1 MKKSIS
7 ASDLNE
13 RMKLAI
19 DTSMDGF
26 ALLDP
31 EGKYY
36 YLNQVH
42 LTMFGY
48 DKEEELI
55 GKTWQ
60 HIYQEA
66 EIKRINTD
74 IFPLLAQ
81 QGHWKGETTGK
92 SKSGAPVHQEISLTI
107 TEDGG
112 IICICRDISEK
123 INTYKALSIQD
134 EILKQINSMIII
146 TNAEREIKWVNNAF
160 TKLTGY
166 TLEEVTGKNPGKLL
180 QGTDS
185 DQSTIALLR
194 SSIQKNE
201 SFETEILN
209 YKKDGSP
216 YWVNIKGKPL
226 FNEEGKVEHYFAI
239 EEDITER
246 KKTAQLLSENNLR
259 LEMAIRSANAAQWHW
274 DVVKNVV
281 TYSTSWRQLLGY
293 EEGELDNSFESW
305 AQILHPDDLEHTKNC
320 LTDYLT
326 GKTDSYKTEFRLRHK
341 KGHYL
346 CLLDHGIIS
355 ERDSNNNPT
364 KIIGIAFNIS
374 ELKETQKQ
382 LQETEENYRNAL
394 DATGAAVWE
403 WMLEDGTL
411 KTSNSFLKLFGLE
424 DFPEIAGSYKTLSI
438 LIHPEDLQ
446 LLNERAQLH
455 IDGVLPNFEV
465 EYRQKNLQTN
475 TYEWYNAI
483 GAVSLRDK
491 TGTALSITG
500 YSTSIQ
506 KRKEVEQRLV
516 ESERQIK
523 LLIEASGVVLW
534 EWFITEDKIV
544 SNNSFARLFGYAD
557 INEMPM
563 SYTGMMTKMIHPDD
577 LQLVATQIRDSFTSK
592 DSGID
597 IECRLKNVSTGLF
610 EWFNF
615 KGSITEWD
623 ALNNPVKAAGF
634 IFGIQARKEAEEKL
648 ARAKDVAEN
657 SLKIKRKFLA
667 NISHE
672 IRTPLHAIIGLGEQV
687 SDSELNSKQ
696 QVQIDMMNESAKGL
710 LRIINDL
717 LDYSRIEDGKL
728 SFESVSFNL
737 REMLYTVYNLFE
749 HTAVKK
755 NLKLEYEVDA
765 SADELFIGDPLRLR
779 QIITNII
786 SNAIKFTE
794 KGAVTIRYNIL
805 QETNT
810 DCYLLFTCADTGIGM
825 SDEMKRKLFE
835 DFSQEDESFQRKYG
849 GSGLGLSI
857 TRELVR
863 FMGGLIE
870 IQSEKNSGTTVTIKL
885 PLKKNTQGLQ
895 QEVTTVTGMIDSN
908 QNCLEGLNILAAEDN
923 EFNRLLLKF
932 IFDKH
937 HIKYEIAVNGKEAI
951 RLLNQNEFD
960 LIMMDIQMPD
970 MDGLEATAQI
980 RQQLKEIPI
989 IAMTA
994 NAVKEELEAYLTVG
1008 FTDYITKPFEET
1020 ALLDK
1025 LSLYVKKENIS
1036 TIE

>member
-1 MKKSIS
+1 M
-7 ASDLNE
+7 SDINE

-19 DTSMDGF
+19 DSSMDGV

-48 DKEEELI
+48 SSEEELL

-60 HIYQEA
+60 SIYDEA
-66 EIKRINTD
+66 EINRINTD
-74 IFPLLAQ
+74 IFPKLGQ
-81 QGHWKGETTGK
+81 QGRWKGETIGR
-92 SKSGAPVHQEISLTI
+92 SKSGDPVHQEISLTI

-123 INTYKALSIQD
+123 INTYKALDIHD
-134 EILKQINSMIII
+134 EILKQSNSMIII

-166 TLEEVTGKNPGKLL
+166 SLEEVKGLNPGKLL
-180 QGTDS
+180 QGKDS
-185 DQSTIALLR
+185 DKAAVELLR
-194 SSIQKNE
+194 NSIRKNE

-226 FNEEGKVEHYFAI
+226 FNKNGEVEHYFAI
-239 EEDITER
+239 EEDITDR
-246 KKTAQLLSENNLR
+246 KKTAQLLAENNLQ
-259 LEMAIRSANAAQWHW
+259 LEMAIRSAKAAQWNW
-274 DVVKNVV
+274 DIKNNIVK
-281 TYSTSWRQLLGY
+281 YSASWEEALGY
-293 EEGELDNSFESW
+293 TKAELGNSFEAW
-305 AQILHPDDLEHTKNC
+305 AKLLHPEDLENTKNA
-320 LTDYLT
+320 LTDYIS
-326 GKTDSYKTEFRLRHK
+326 GRKDSYKTEFRLRHK
-341 KGHYL
+341 AGHYL
-346 CLLDHGIIS
+346 NLLDHGIIS

-364 KIIGIAFNIS
+364 KIIGIAFDIT
-374 ELKETQKQ
+374 ELKETQRKI
-382 LQETEENYRNAL
+382 QETEQNYRTAL
-394 DATGAAVWE
+394 DATGAAIWE
-403 WMLEDGTL
+403 WMLEDGTV
-411 KTSNSFLKLFGLE
+411 KTTNSFLRLFGLE
-424 DFPEIAGSYKTLSI
+424 DFPEIASSYNTLSI

-446 LLNERAQLH
+446 QLNVKAKLH
-455 IDGVLPNFEV
+455 IDGVLPKFEV
-465 EYRQKNLQTN
+465 EYRQKNLKTN
-475 TYEWYNAI
+475 HYEWYNAI
-483 GAVSLRDK
+483 GAVSLRDEA
-491 TGTALSITG
+491 GNPISITG

-506 KRKEVEQRLV
+506 KRKEVEQQLV

-534 EWFITEDKIV
+534 EWFITEDKV
-544 SNNSFARLFGYAD
+544 ASNNNFARLFGFET
-557 INEMPM
+557 IEQMPM
-563 SYTGMMTKMIHPDD
+563 SYTGLMTKMVHPDD
-577 LQLVATQIRDSFTSK
+577 LQIVATAIRNSFNGPDNS
-592 DSGID
+592 IE
-597 IECRLKNVSTGLF
+597 IECRIRNKQTDTY
-610 EWFNF
+610 EWFNI
-615 KGSITEWD
+615 KGSVTERD
-623 ALNNPVKAAGF
+623 TFYNPIKAAGF

-648 ARAKDVAEN
+648 ARAKNVAET

-687 SDSELNSKQ
+687 STSELNNKQ
-696 QVQIDMMNESAKGL
+696 QVQINMMNESAKGL
-710 LRIINDL
+710 LGIINDL

-728 SFESVSFNL
+728 SFESLSFNL

-749 HTAVKK
+749 HTADKK
-755 NLKLEYEVDA
+755 NLKLDYGVDA
-765 SADELFIGDPLRLR
+765 PAEELFIGDPLRLR

-794 KGAVTIRYNIL
+794 EGSVTIRFRVIPEND
-805 QETNT
+805 T
-810 DCYLLFTCADTGIGM
+810 DCYLLFTCTDTGIGM

-863 FMGGLIE
+863 FMGGFIE
-870 IQSEKNSGTTVTIKL
+870 IESEKDYGTSVTIKL
-885 PLKKNTQGLQ
+885 PLKKNTEALAQ
-895 QEVTTVTGMIDSN
+895 QTTADTESSTNHNFKLD
-908 QNCLEGLNILAAEDN
+908 CLNILAAEDN

-932 IFDKH
+932 IFEKH
-937 HIKYEIAVNGKEAI
+937 NINYSIAVNGKEAI
-951 RLLNQNEFD
+951 GLLNKNEFD
-960 LIMMDIQMPD
+960 IILMDIQMPD
-970 MDGLEATAQI
+970 MDGLEATAHI
-980 RQQLKEIPI
+980 RQQLNRIPV

-994 NAVKEELEAYLTVG
+994 NAVKEELEAYLTLG

-1025 LSLYVKKENIS
+1025 LSLYRKIENNHPV
-1036 TIE
+1036 TIAP